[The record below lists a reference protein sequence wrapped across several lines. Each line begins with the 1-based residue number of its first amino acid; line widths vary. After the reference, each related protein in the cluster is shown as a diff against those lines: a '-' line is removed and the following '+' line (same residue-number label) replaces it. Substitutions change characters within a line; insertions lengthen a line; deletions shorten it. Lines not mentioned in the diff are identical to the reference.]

1 VPPTDY
7 VEGGQLPGKTARRLQ
22 RLVLERRYGM
32 PPGALR
38 DVDLVEIGFGAPG
51 RVREHIPSPW
61 GVLGRILRRGEISRE
76 DVFIDIGCG
85 MGPVLVEA
93 AARYDFRRVIGIDIV
108 PEFTRVARETI
119 ARGRG
124 RLRCPDVE
132 VTTADVMDYE
142 LPDEVT
148 VVYMADPFRGHIF
161 DVALGKLIA
170 SVDRHPRRLRIIY
183 NFPVEGGRLERT
195 GRVRLVRYGRRRNR
209 PWTKTLDLAQYELE
223 PAGDGAGPG
232 AGRPPTPPRGVG
244 RRLRPSRSVD
254 GGGSSGVDA
263 AHEQGREATIQISS
277 SDRGGSRV
285 AEGSA
290 RGLRSMRAAFERH
303 HCVRLPRFL
312 DGPLLERVRRYVDEG
327 EFEVREHAGIRTELC
342 MHRGK
347 ATELLLLLIN
357 DPHLF
362 GLVREITG
370 CTRIGRFDGTVYRV
384 MPGDEGEDWW
394 HGEIFG
400 HGVVEMS
407 IDLSTRAYSG
417 GVLETRDRYSRKVLH
432 AEVDTEPGDALLV
445 RLAPSVQHRVTAVA
459 GDCPRTVYAGRF
471 SLFKP
476 GSDSKLARPG
486 GRGQS

>member
-1 VPPTDY
+1 
-7 VEGGQLPGKTARRLQ
+7 
-22 RLVLERRYGM
+22 M

-38 DVDLVEIGFGAPG
+38 DVDLVDIGFGAPG

-61 GVLGRILRRGEISRE
+61 GVLGRILRRGEISHE

-93 AARYDFRRVIGIDIV
+93 AARYDFRRVIGVDIV
-108 PEFTRVARETI
+108 PEFTQVARETI

-142 LPDEVT
+142 LPDDVT

-161 DVALGKLIA
+161 DVALGKLVA

-183 NFPVEGGRLERT
+183 NFPVEGGRLERS
-195 GRVRLVRYGRRRNR
+195 GRARLVRYGRRRNR
-209 PWTKTLDLAQYELE
+209 PWTKALDLAMYELD
-223 PAGDGAGPG
+223 PSGDGGGPG
-232 AGRPPTPPRGVG
+232 TERPPAPPGGLVSH
-244 RRLRPSRSVD
+244 LRPNRSVD
-254 GGGSSGVDA
+254 AGGSSDVDA
-263 AHEQGREATIQISS
+263 RREQGHKAAIQITS

-285 AEGSA
+285 AQGSA
-290 RGLRSMRAAFERH
+290 RALRSLRAAFEQQ
-303 HCVRLPRFL
+303 HCVRLPGFL
-312 DGPLLERVRRYVDEG
+312 DGPVLDRVQRYVDEG
-327 EFEVREHAGIRTELC
+327 EFEVREHEGIRTELR
-342 MHRGK
+342 MDAGK
-347 ATELLLLLIN
+347 ATELLLLLVN

-370 CTRIGRFDGTVYRV
+370 CRRIGRFDGTVYRV
-384 MPGDEGEDWW
+384 MPGDESEDSW

-407 IDLSTRAYSG
+407 IDLSTRPYSG
-417 GVLETRDRYSRKVLH
+417 GIHETRDRYSRKVLH
-432 AEVDTEPGDALLV
+432 TEVETEPGDALLV
-445 RLAPSVQHRVTAVA
+445 RLAPSVQHRVTAVE
-459 GDCPRTVYAGRF
+459 GDSPRTVYAGRF
-471 SLFKP
+471 NLFKR

-486 GRGQS
+486 ARGPS